1 MANKRITEL
10 PIKSVDSL
18 DQNDYTIIDSETSG
32 THRVCLKDLQTTG
45 GGGMPEF
52 NPGGIKLLD
61 HEHVEQIVTLNLVK
75 EYEES
80 LAVDMPYVEEW
91 GFDFTIGNI
100 VADQFP
106 IWNPSTHLLRFE
118 ILIGSAFWEGER
130 GSSVFENS
138 NAEIL
143 DSTIVTTLDE
153 NDVVGSIM
161 LRLRAKDLQNEYYD
175 RFYVDRVKFNAI
187 CRMYLEEI

>member
-1 MANKRITEL
+1 
-10 PIKSVDSL
+10 
-18 DQNDYTIIDSETSG
+18 
-32 THRVCLKDLQTTG
+32 
-45 GGGMPEF
+45 MPEF